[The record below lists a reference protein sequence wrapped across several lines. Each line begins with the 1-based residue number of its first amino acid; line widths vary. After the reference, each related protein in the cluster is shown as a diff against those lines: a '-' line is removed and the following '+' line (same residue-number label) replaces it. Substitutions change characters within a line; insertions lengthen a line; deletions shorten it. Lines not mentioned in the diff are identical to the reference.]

1 MHTKLWNKDYILLL
15 QGNAFSAIGDLL
27 YSVAIGYWVYDQ
39 TGSSALMGIMSSI
52 SMFTVMFLSPFIGSI
67 IDKSNRK
74 WIIVGMDAIR
84 GLIMLA
90 VGILAYTN
98 TLNVPIVLITA
109 FLAAVCGVFFS
120 PAVSTLM
127 LDIIP
132 HSDMVRGQSI
142 HTGLASLIN
151 LVGKAFSGVLVA
163 FLGVPLIVVF
173 NGISYLLSA
182 FTELFIHVPRT
193 VQQGV
198 HVTVSG
204 ILKDFAGAV
213 RTIFANRFLRLFVP
227 SAMILN
233 LLGAGPM
240 SLTLPFC
247 LEKGFTVDMYGYLM
261 SVEMAASVLCVT
273 VLGIFKFKPIAR
285 YWIMGLGFT
294 GSLVLGILT
303 YLANHFVWMCVF
315 LFLSALLNC
324 AANAVFN
331 AALMLALPEEN
342 RGAILGFISAAS
354 TGGCALSA
362 VIFGVLGDLFPLY
375 LVFIAGSIL
384 SLGPTLYLC
393 GHKYTREFVTE
404 H

>member
-1 MHTKLWNKDYILLL
+1 
-15 QGNAFSAIGDLL
+15 
-27 YSVAIGYWVYDQ
+27 
-39 TGSSALMGIMSSI
+39 
-52 SMFTVMFLSPFIGSI
+52 
-67 IDKSNRK
+67 
-74 WIIVGMDAIR
+74 
-84 GLIMLA
+84 
-90 VGILAYTN
+90 
-98 TLNVPIVLITA
+98 
-109 FLAAVCGVFFS
+109 
-120 PAVSTLM
+120 
-127 LDIIP
+127 
-132 HSDMVRGQSI
+132 
-142 HTGLASLIN
+142 
-151 LVGKAFSGVLVA
+151 
-163 FLGVPLIVVF
+163 
-173 NGISYLLSA
+173 
-182 FTELFIHVPRT
+182 
-193 VQQGV
+193 
-198 HVTVSG
+198 
-204 ILKDFAGAV
+204 
-213 RTIFANRFLRLFVP
+213 
-227 SAMILN
+227 MILN

-240 SLTLPFC
+240 SLMLPFC

-273 VLGIFKFKPIAR
+273 VLGIFTFKPIAR

-294 GSLVLGILT
+294 GSLGLGILT

-375 LVFIAGSIL
+375 LGFIAGSIL
-384 SLGPTLYLC
+384 SIGPTLYLC